1 MGAEGEGEHAD
12 GEGDGWKEVSALLD
26 VAGEEKFVSS
36 SEKKMVL
43 TKSFVFVIDIAGCS
57 EKDYAFIDNQFNYSS
72 IELVK
77 ASRTWE

>member
-1 MGAEGEGEHAD
+1 MVEEMD
-12 GEGDGWKEVSALLD
+12 GKKCLLYSTWLANRVTKTTVED
-26 VAGEEKFVSS
+26 EEKFVSS